1 MRLRIAFALL
11 ATMAAYPAAPLLA
24 QDYPSK
30 PIRIVVPYPPG
41 GSLDILARAVSPK
54 LNAGL
59 GVPVIVES
67 RAGASGV
74 IGSEYLARSAP
85 DGYTIGVGNASTHWL
100 PVALGKKLPYDPV
113 KDFTPLSALV
123 KNISSLV
130 VNSQFPV
137 RSVKELVD
145 YARKNPGKVSFSTPG
160 TGTSAHLIGEMLNQI
175 AGIELVHV
183 PYRGSGPALTDL
195 LGGQVLVGISS
206 TSTVMPYVK
215 NGRIRVLAV
224 LDEKRYAQLPDI
236 PTGSESLPGF
246 APKATLTGM
255 FGPAG
260 MAHEIV
266 SRLNAELVKAVREP
280 DIRSTLEANAFDV
293 VGSTP
298 EEFSALIRSN
308 IEQWSGVVRA
318 RHIHA
323 D

>member
-1 MRLRIAFALL
+1 MLLRVAFALL
-11 ATMAAYPAAPLLA
+11 AMVTVDPAAPLLA
-24 QDYPSK
+24 QNYPNK
-30 PIRIVVPYPPG
+30 LIRIVVPYPPG
-41 GSLDILARAVSPK
+41 GSLDILARAVAPK
-54 LNAGL
+54 LSLGM
-59 GVPVIVES
+59 GVPAITES
-67 RAGASGV
+67 RAGASGE

-85 DGYTIGVGNASTHWL
+85 DGYTIGLGNASTHWL

-113 KDFTPLSALV
+113 KDFTPISALV

-130 VNSQFPV
+130 VNSQLPV
-137 RSVKELVD
+137 RTVKELVE
-145 YARKNPGKVSFSTPG
+145 YARKNPGKLLFSTPG

-175 AGIELVHV
+175 AAIELVHV
-183 PYRGSGPALTDL
+183 PYRGSGPALNDL
-195 LGGQVLVGISS
+195 LGGQVLVGITS
-206 TSTVMPYVK
+206 TSTVMPYLK

-224 LDEKRYAQLPDI
+224 LDEKRYASLPDV
-236 PTGSESLPGF
+236 PTGGESLPGF

-260 MAHEIV
+260 MAREVI

-280 DIRSTLEANAFDV
+280 EVRSTLEANAFDV

-298 EEFSALIRSN
+298 DEFSALIKGN

-318 RHIHA
+318 RNIHA